1 MLPTAQPKDLCAL
14 CNGTGWKP
22 FGDGGIERVTRCD
35 CWRAA
40 QMTRVIKATG
50 IPARYLHCTLNNFM
64 MYENEGLTN
73 AVKSAR
79 RFADRFPVVEKG
91 LFFVG
96 PPGIGKT
103 HLSVALLKHAV
114 EEKGATALFCDVPEL
129 LKTIRNTYNPVMKTA
144 EIDVLRPVMEADLL
158 VLDDLGKER
167 TTEWVE
173 ETLNLL
179 VNTRY
184 NQKRI
189 TIFTSNFEEKEDRT
203 DPDSLLVR
211 VGFRMHSRL
220 YEMCEF
226 VEFEGADYRH
236 RPTNAGPDDLLTMW
250 KMNRNKPRLPGRVS
264 GPMKAHLRGDGKAD
278 LKWSGGRGGSK

>member
-1 MLPTAQPKDLCAL
+1 MAR
-14 CNGTGWKP
+14 
-22 FGDGGIERVTRCD
+22 IV
-35 CWRAA
+35 
-40 QMTRVIKATG
+40 KAIG
-50 IPARYLHCTLNNFM
+50 IPPRYQHCTLDNLLL
-64 MYENEGLTN
+64 YENEGF
-73 AVKSAR
+73 AKAIKAAK
-79 RFADRFPVVEKG
+79 RFADAFPAAEKG
-91 LFFVG
+91 LFFIG

-114 EEKGATALFCDVPEL
+114 TEGGATALFCDVPEL
-129 LKTIRNTYNPVMKTA
+129 LKKIRNTYNPVLKTA
-144 EIDVLRPVMEADLL
+144 EVDVLRPVMEAGLL

-184 NQKRI
+184 NHKKL

-250 KMNRNKPRLPGRVS
+250 KMNRGKARLPSRVS
-264 GPMKAHLRGDGKAD
+264 GQVKAQLRDGRAD
-278 LKWSGGRGGSK
+278 LKWPGGRAGSK